1 MKRRHPD
8 SADLA
13 GGLWELVIPL
23 GVGAA
28 VGAAAIV
35 ILRAAGLRFTWALLG
50 APVAYLAWAIDWQAG
65 LACATA
71 TALAGGAGLLWHSA
85 ARQLFDQVRKRMN
98 SYLSA
103 ALPVGT

>member
-71 TALAGGAGLLWHSA
+71 SAPAGRRRPALA
-85 ARQLFDQVRKRMN
+85 FCCP
-98 SYLSA
+98 A
-103 ALPVGT
+103 ALTKCASA